1 LKTNCS
7 DVTSELLDLEITN
20 LLPDQNFHSGHA
32 RGFNPCLNTDLK
44 ACISILEDQVIRR
57 TLEPVLFL
65 LTAWLGVL
73 VSYVPMWWSVIMAG
87 SDGYMTSA
95 EQVLVSFLPAS
106 FFFLIP
112 IFLVGISWP
121 SFLKR
126 KNKSTDSLEYLDL
139 INGSAVAYFLGALV
153 FAPVIVLQPALYVG
167 SIAFIGWLPIVI
179 IFPLAFRI
187 WFSMLQ
193 QFRKPI

>member
-1 LKTNCS
+1 
-7 DVTSELLDLEITN
+7 
-20 LLPDQNFHSGHA
+20 
-32 RGFNPCLNTDLK
+32 LNTDLK

-139 INGSAVAYFLGALV
+139 INGSAVVYFLGALV
-153 FAPVIVLQPALYVG
+153 FAPVIVLQPALYLG

>member
-1 LKTNCS
+1 MIQK
-7 DVTSELLDLEITN
+7 
-20 LLPDQNFHSGHA
+20 
-32 RGFNPCLNTDLK
+32 
-44 ACISILEDQVIRR
+44 ILAAIG
-57 TLEPVLFL
+57 FL
-65 LTAWLGVL
+65 LVAWIGIL
-73 VSYVPMWWSVIMAG
+73 VSYVPMWWGAIMSG

-95 EQVLVSFLPAS
+95 EQVFLSFLPGS

-126 KNKSTDSLEYLDL
+126 KNKSSDSLEYLDL

-153 FAPVIVLQPALYVG
+153 FFPVIVRQPEIYVG
-167 SIAFIGWLPIVI
+167 SIVFIGWLPIVI

-187 WFSMLQ
+187 WFWMLQ
-193 QFRKPI
+193 QFSKPNLV

>member
-1 LKTNCS
+1 MIQK
-7 DVTSELLDLEITN
+7 
-20 LLPDQNFHSGHA
+20 
-32 RGFNPCLNTDLK
+32 
-44 ACISILEDQVIRR
+44 ILAAIG
-57 TLEPVLFL
+57 FL
-65 LTAWLGVL
+65 LVAWIGIL

-126 KNKSTDSLEYLDL
+126 KNKSSDSLEYLDL
-139 INGSAVAYFLGALV
+139 INGSAVAYFLGALI

-167 SIAFIGWLPIVI
+167 AIAFIGWLPIVF

-187 WFSMLQ
+187 WFSILQ